1 MRRTWHLELALQVQ
15 AEYSLVGTYQR
26 DQSLTEGSEDT
37 GSISKSSGLLIFTD
51 SVLIA
56 MLHRA
61 TCGQP
66 KTARKCHA
74 YSNVQL
80 HDPCTVLPNPGA
92 LRRHEV
98 TLMVPV
104 SLTCLCS
111 AALRMP
117 SAPTRELRR

>member
-1 MRRTWHLELALQVQ
+1 
-15 AEYSLVGTYQR
+15 
-26 DQSLTEGSEDT
+26 
-37 GSISKSSGLLIFTD
+37 
-51 SVLIA
+51 

-66 KTARKCHA
+66 KTAGKCHA

-98 TLMVPV
+98 TLMAPV

-117 SAPTRELRR
+117 SAPTRELRRLPSRGAKGSIPRSTGHHAQPVASVLQVTR